1 MELDP
6 DFPRPFCGASGCYDG
21 IMRLALVPFRL
32 LLISL
37 AGWLNHQQQDVID
50 YLQEENR
57 VLREQLGGK
66 RVRFS
71 DDQRRRLAVRAKKLG
86 WRVLND
92 LTTIVTPSTLL
103 AWHRR
108 LIARKYDGSK
118 QRGPGRPRTA
128 NEIQQL
134 VVRMATENRDW
145 GYRRIQGALANLGHE
160 VARGTIA
167 NILKEHELDP
177 APERNGKTTWKEFLS
192 RQRDVIVAADFF
204 TIEAWTRQG
213 LTRFIVLFLIDLS
226 TRRVEVAGVAREA
239 TGLWMSQV
247 GRNLCDAAE
256 GFLIGKRYLIHD
268 RDPLFTAEFL
278 QTVQGCGIQ
287 SVKLRPRSP
296 NLNAHAERFFRTIK
310 ETCLQRLILFGEGS
324 LRRAIQEF
332 VVHYHHERNHQ
343 GLGNRLIMREEP
355 CAHSTGAVQRR
366 QRLGGMLNFYYRQ
379 AA

>member
-1 MELDP
+1 M
-6 DFPRPFCGASGCYDG
+6 S
-21 IMRLALVPFRL
+21 LALDPFRL

-37 AGWLNHQQQDVID
+37 AGWLNQQQQDVID

-92 LTTIVTPSTLL
+92 LTTIVTPATLL

-167 NILKEHELDP
+167 SILKKYGLEA
-177 APERNGKTTWKEFLS
+177 APERNRKTTWKEFLS
-192 RQRDVIVAADFF
+192 RHRDVIVAADFSPSRPGP
-204 TIEAWTRQG
+204 A
-213 LTRFIVLFLIDLS
+213 
-226 TRRVEVAGVAREA
+226 RV
-239 TGLWMSQV
+239 
-247 GRNLCDAAE
+247 
-256 GFLIGKRYLIHD
+256 
-268 RDPLFTAEFL
+268 
-278 QTVQGCGIQ
+278 
-287 SVKLRPRSP
+287 
-296 NLNAHAERFFRTIK
+296 
-310 ETCLQRLILFGEGS
+310 
-324 LRRAIQEF
+324 
-332 VVHYHHERNHQ
+332 
-343 GLGNRLIMREEP
+343 
-355 CAHSTGAVQRR
+355 
-366 QRLGGMLNFYYRQ
+366 
-379 AA
+379 